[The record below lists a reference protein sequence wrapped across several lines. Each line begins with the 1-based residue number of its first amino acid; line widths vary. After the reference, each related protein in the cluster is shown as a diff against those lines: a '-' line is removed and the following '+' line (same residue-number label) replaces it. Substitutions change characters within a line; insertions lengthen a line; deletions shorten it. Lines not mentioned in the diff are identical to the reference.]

1 MKTLITLGLLLVI
14 AAGSTIW
21 VVSRSD
27 TKGPSIEIVASL
39 TGTTTQTVRF
49 VSPQTNE
56 AVTVSFAESVAVLNG
71 AGYQNVSLVQ
81 VEAASG
87 AKYESAAE
95 NISIWNSG
103 DELTLY
109 RGRQVKFVGK
119 TEASLSTT
127 NPIPET
133 PVETGTT
140 TPVTLGGTSW
150 VWKESTAADGTS
162 VTPNKSDAFTITFTT
177 DGTLQGT
184 TDCNGF
190 NGVYTQADTTITSGP
205 FAMTKMFCEGSQE
218 MEFTTFI
225 SGNTTFVHD
234 GATPAQ
240 LTLTNS
246 AGVTRLMQQ

>member
-1 MKTLITLGLLLVI
+1 MKTLMTLGAVLFIV
-14 AAGSTIW
+14 AGVTMW
-21 VVSRSD
+21 VVMSNDGTS
-27 TKGPSIEIVASL
+27 PSVEIVTEPTS
-39 TGTTTQTVRF
+39 TTTKTVRF

-56 AVTVSFAESVAVLNG
+56 VVTVSFAESVAVLNG
-71 AGYQNVSLVQ
+71 AGYQNLSLVQ

-109 RGRQVKFVGK
+109 RGRQVKFVGN
-119 TEASLSTT
+119 TEASLTTT
-127 NPIPET
+127 NPT
-133 PVETGTT
+133 PAATVSTST
-140 TPVTLGGTSW
+140 TPVALAGTTW
-150 VWKESTAADGTS
+150 VWKESTAADGTV
-162 VTPNKSDAFTITFTT
+162 VTPATSGAFTITFAT

-190 NGVYTQADTTITSGP
+190 SGAYTQTESMIESGP

-225 SGNTTFVHD
+225 SGNTSFVRD
-234 GATPAQ
+234 ESNPTQ

-246 AGVTRLMQQ
+246 AGVTRLVQQ